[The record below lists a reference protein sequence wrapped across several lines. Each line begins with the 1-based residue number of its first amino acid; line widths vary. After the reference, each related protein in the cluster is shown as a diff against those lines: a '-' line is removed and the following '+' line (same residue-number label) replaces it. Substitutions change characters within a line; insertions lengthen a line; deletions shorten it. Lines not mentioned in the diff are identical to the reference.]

1 MYHIYILSSLSRVL
15 YVGVT
20 GNLHKRISKH
30 KKTDNHKSFTAR
42 YNVNRLVYFEEF
54 KSIQKAIEREKQIKR
69 WRREKKI
76 ALINSMNPNW
86 EDLSKEMY
94 FDRNN

>member
-1 MYHIYILSSLSRVL
+1 VL

-30 KKTDNHKSFTAR
+30 KKADNHKSFTAR